1 MVEVRLLNAKNKQ
14 IGKLYTSDKE
24 VSFKAPEMGTY
35 TACVRPVDEDKQ
47 YLADEVRLVIE
58 VVPTAIEDIATGT
71 VRVEKV
77 IKDGQLLII
86 RNGEVFNV
94 MGAKTR

>member
-1 MVEVRLLNAKNKQ
+1 M
-14 IGKLYTSDKE
+14 
-24 VSFKAPEMGTY
+24 
-35 TACVRPVDEDKQ
+35 
-47 YLADEVRLVIE
+47 RLVIE
-58 VVPTAIEDIATGT
+58 VVPTAIEDIATET

-77 IKDGQLLII
+77 VKDGQLLII